1 MSGFLQERIP
11 ICWTSVKRMMTV
23 VIVES
28 NSVVPA
34 DAKEIWKA
42 LMCLFESQM
51 KKRKKMSKSW
61 FIKKK
66 LSLSN
71 TFFYLQ
77 LWLYENIVLKAM
89 FSWDFHESGR
99 VLTPTLLLSSC
110 KNVDLINQSQQEI
123 VAVLD
128 EIDIVGWAP
137 LNWAV
142 EMLIT
147 QTFYFVSTFLLTRIR
162 ITELSSQ

>member
-1 MSGFLQERIP
+1 
-11 ICWTSVKRMMTV
+11 MMTV
-23 VIVES
+23 DIVER

-42 LMCLFESQM
+42 LMRLFESQM
-51 KKRKKMSKSW
+51 KKRTKMSKSW

-71 TFFYLQ
+71 TFCYLQ
-77 LWLYENIVLKAM
+77 LWLYENIVHKAM
-89 FSWDFHESGR
+89 SSWDFHESGR
-99 VLTPTLLLSSC
+99 VLTPTLLLSIC

-123 VAVLD
+123 VAMLD
-128 EIDIVGWAP
+128 EINIVGWAP

-142 EMLIT
+142 QMLIS
-147 QTFYFVSTFLLTRIR
+147 QTFYFISTFLLTCISWN
-162 ITELSSQ
+162 IYF

>member
-23 VIVES
+23 DIVES

-34 DAKEIWKA
+34 DAKEIWNA

-51 KKRKKMSKSW
+51 KKRKKNEQILIYKE
-61 FIKKK
+61 K

-77 LWLYENIVLKAM
+77 L
-89 FSWDFHESGR
+89 
-99 VLTPTLLLSSC
+99 
-110 KNVDLINQSQQEI
+110 
-123 VAVLD
+123 
-128 EIDIVGWAP
+128 
-137 LNWAV
+137 
-142 EMLIT
+142 
-147 QTFYFVSTFLLTRIR
+147 
-162 ITELSSQ
+162 

>member
-23 VIVES
+23 DIVES

-42 LMCLFESQM
+42 LTCLFESQM
-51 KKRKKMSKSW
+51 KKRKKNEQILIYKE
-61 FIKKK
+61 K

-77 LWLYENIVLKAM
+77 L
-89 FSWDFHESGR
+89 
-99 VLTPTLLLSSC
+99 
-110 KNVDLINQSQQEI
+110 
-123 VAVLD
+123 
-128 EIDIVGWAP
+128 
-137 LNWAV
+137 
-142 EMLIT
+142 
-147 QTFYFVSTFLLTRIR
+147 
-162 ITELSSQ
+162 

>member
-1 MSGFLQERIP
+1 
-11 ICWTSVKRMMTV
+11 MMTV
-23 VIVES
+23 DIVER

-42 LMCLFESQM
+42 LMRLFESQM
-51 KKRKKMSKSW
+51 KKRTKMSKSW

-71 TFFYLQ
+71 TFCYLQ
-77 LWLYENIVLKAM
+77 LWLYENIVHKAM
-89 FSWDFHESGR
+89 SSWDFHESGR
-99 VLTPTLLLSSC
+99 VLTPTLLLSIC

-123 VAVLD
+123 VAMLD
-128 EIDIVGWAP
+128 EINIVGWAP

-142 EMLIT
+142 EMLIS
-147 QTFYFVSTFLLTRIR
+147 QTFYFISTFLLTCISWN
-162 ITELSSQ
+162 IYF

>member
-11 ICWTSVKRMMTV
+11 VCWTSVKRMMTV
-23 VIVES
+23 DIVES

-51 KKRKKMSKSW
+51 KKRKKNEQILIYKE
-61 FIKKK
+61 K

-77 LWLYENIVLKAM
+77 L
-89 FSWDFHESGR
+89 
-99 VLTPTLLLSSC
+99 
-110 KNVDLINQSQQEI
+110 
-123 VAVLD
+123 
-128 EIDIVGWAP
+128 
-137 LNWAV
+137 
-142 EMLIT
+142 
-147 QTFYFVSTFLLTRIR
+147 
-162 ITELSSQ
+162 

>member
-1 MSGFLQERIP
+1 MSGFFQERIP

-23 VIVES
+23 DIVES

-51 KKRKKMSKSW
+51 KKRKKNEQILIYKE
-61 FIKKK
+61 K

-77 LWLYENIVLKAM
+77 L
-89 FSWDFHESGR
+89 
-99 VLTPTLLLSSC
+99 
-110 KNVDLINQSQQEI
+110 
-123 VAVLD
+123 
-128 EIDIVGWAP
+128 
-137 LNWAV
+137 
-142 EMLIT
+142 
-147 QTFYFVSTFLLTRIR
+147 
-162 ITELSSQ
+162 

>member
-1 MSGFLQERIP
+1 
-11 ICWTSVKRMMTV
+11 MMTV
-23 VIVES
+23 DIVER
-28 NSVVPA
+28 NSVIPA

-42 LMCLFESQM
+42 LMRLFESQM

-71 TFFYLQ
+71 IFFYLQ
-77 LWLYENIVLKAM
+77 LWLYENIVHKAM

-99 VLTPTLLLSSC
+99 VLTPTLLLSIC

-123 VAVLD
+123 VAMLY

-137 LNWAV
+137 PNWAV

-147 QTFYFVSTFLLTRIR
+147 QTFYFVSTFLLTCISWH
-162 ITELSSQ
+162 IYF

>member
-23 VIVES
+23 DIVES

-51 KKRKKMSKSW
+51 KKRKKNEQILIYKE
-61 FIKKK
+61 K

-77 LWLYENIVLKAM
+77 L
-89 FSWDFHESGR
+89 
-99 VLTPTLLLSSC
+99 
-110 KNVDLINQSQQEI
+110 
-123 VAVLD
+123 
-128 EIDIVGWAP
+128 
-137 LNWAV
+137 
-142 EMLIT
+142 
-147 QTFYFVSTFLLTRIR
+147 
-162 ITELSSQ
+162 

>member
-23 VIVES
+23 DIVES

-51 KKRKKMSKSW
+51 KKKKNEQILIYKE
-61 FIKKK
+61 K

-77 LWLYENIVLKAM
+77 L
-89 FSWDFHESGR
+89 
-99 VLTPTLLLSSC
+99 
-110 KNVDLINQSQQEI
+110 
-123 VAVLD
+123 
-128 EIDIVGWAP
+128 
-137 LNWAV
+137 
-142 EMLIT
+142 
-147 QTFYFVSTFLLTRIR
+147 
-162 ITELSSQ
+162 

>member
-23 VIVES
+23 DIVES

-51 KKRKKMSKSW
+51 KK
-61 FIKKK
+61 K

-77 LWLYENIVLKAM
+77 LWLYENIVHKAM

-123 VAVLD
+123 VAMLD
-128 EIDIVGWAP
+128 EIGIVGWAP

-147 QTFYFVSTFLLTRIR
+147 QTFYFVSTFLLTRISWN
-162 ITELSSQ
+162 IYF